1 MAFRNQGNPYFK
13 PLSTDRLF
21 TATASIVP
29 KDRRRYLQGHGNMLS
44 RKPAAHES
52 SSTVVQPPQADA
64 HGKQEAR
71 LYAAFQRFV
80 DRDSPGSFAGSR
92 QGKPTSFGSVHKQ
105 SGGKD
110 LWAEPKSPSRTAP
123 SRLSDASPAEPCA
136 KMQNEAASHFMRYD
150 SVQHSWFQ
158 HPAGLNSVR
167 RYHDAVG
174 RASKPV
180 HANGKT
186 EYDEMN
192 QVGGKLGA
200 YRLCMGE
207 PPYMV
212 GRDYI
217 RPQTSRDTRSDQL
230 RKLTRVY
237 PQKSKDDGDVDQ
249 DGFRREMQGTPPLST
264 NCTWQTFRSN
274 KTDAF
279 PNPPHEYILKD
290 YILRDV
296 THR

>member
-1 MAFRNQGNPYFK
+1 M
-13 PLSTDRLF
+13 S
-21 TATASIVP
+21 
-29 KDRRRYLQGHGNMLS
+29 
-44 RKPAAHES
+44 
-52 SSTVVQPPQADA
+52 
-64 HGKQEAR
+64 
-71 LYAAFQRFV
+71 
-80 DRDSPGSFAGSR
+80 
-92 QGKPTSFGSVHKQ
+92 
-105 SGGKD
+105 
-110 LWAEPKSPSRTAP
+110 
-123 SRLSDASPAEPCA
+123 
-136 KMQNEAASHFMRYD
+136 YD
-150 SVQHSWFQ
+150 SVQHAWFQ

-174 RASKPV
+174 SASNPA

-186 EYDEMN
+186 DHEETN
-192 QVGGKLGA
+192 QGGGKLSA

-230 RKLTRVY
+230 RKLARVY
-237 PQKSKDDGDVDQ
+237 PQKSKDDGDADQ
-249 DGFRREMQGTPPLST
+249 DGLRREMQGTPPLST

-279 PNPPHEYILKD
+279 PNPPQEYVLRD